1 MTSEKKRM
9 PVCKET
15 YINKKTM
22 TSHFEGSLN
31 VYFLISNQYASEDD
45 CSEDMWE
52 AFQKCKE
59 NEIPPQWIKENECQ
73 RLKPEKTDIFVLE
86 KFQGDVFKKLQGT
99 KCLILGPK
107 CLLRCFLTN
116 EPIPPG
122 TSPVLNTA
130 MRDVVACF
138 SGFSPE
144 DKLVY
149 QQKIEYMGGICIK
162 ELRHCVTHLIG
173 DSVMSAK
180 YEKAMEDGIKVYTKD
195 WIFAV
200 WETNLK
206 DYIPATDG
214 SFDKYQVPVFMN
226 LVVTSTNIPKDE
238 KDELK
243 KIIEQNGGKFMGPLD
258 GQKVKILIAKEYTTM
273 SDKIRFAMANSIP
286 CLKPDWVKKSIE
298 VGYALPFNEFLI
310 SPSHKNKCSTPE
322 KGSQLSQTN
331 FNISTISCIQ
341 GDLNPNALINETMS
355 STLNATAHLSVPNRS
370 LQVST
375 VSGNHISIT
384 EAKKAGPFL
393 DGCNIYLAGFSSI
406 QRDKINKI
414 INMGSAT
421 RYDEISETLTHV
433 IVGDPGK
440 AFGDLKIIQA
450 KSLHPHILNIQWLE
464 ESIKL
469 KKPAPEESF
478 AYVRKEEPNRVELP
492 SSPLS
497 KKNLQMLQKSKRPLV
512 PVFQMDNV
520 PEPPEHEP
528 DLIEQYLQRQNSDR
542 SMSNFPPEKS
552 DPNPSKSVSQSAAND
567 SEMPFSQPSTMGA
580 QIFQKLTFF
589 VTSLTEEED
598 GSLRENISGL
608 GGKLVSRSFT
618 GITDFAIVP
627 FNGVSLKTTA
637 NQVVTSLFVDDCLDH
652 DAVVD
657 IQYYHLPICIPES
670 VKPLADCVIVVSAYT
685 GIERTYLSKLA
696 AALGARHQ
704 DMFARKTNIEK
715 GLYGGTHLI
724 CTSPEGNKYNAA
736 VKWKRPAVTA
746 EWLRACAEKLTLVD
760 ETPFLVGETMAPERK
775 NLLEGGVVPAPLSL
789 PNRQILTPKRLLNQT
804 PNMETPIINKR
815 LSLNKNNSANSPFHF
830 ATPETPY
837 GQVFQASPSPNT
849 KKAWAKWI
857 DGLPENVEEQQPK
870 KRKLSTPLSELKRQL
885 WSALKKPKNSGDEHS
900 EHSDSFQHT
909 NEQDSLEQQNEH
921 GGMTNEEQHGEQ
933 IVPINRE
940 LSFDDDTP
948 KKTEIHQELEE
959 MDKMLKATSS
969 SSNEGRFSIHGE
981 EREKISENCNV
992 PATQA
997 ESVGW
1002 EDPHPQTLK
1011 IAMRNEKSTLEETEE
1026 IEKAQEAQEPL
1037 ETVKKFK
1044 FMLSGIK
1051 DREYHEALIR
1061 KLGGEVSTQS
1071 VFDDSATHLL
1081 CIRPSRNEKML
1092 GSIAGGKWVLHSS
1105 YLRDC
1110 ETAGRFIDEES
1121 YEWGNA
1127 LNKDNVPS
1135 IDVESE
1141 KTIAAAAHR
1150 WRMTLKN
1157 SRKGAFEGIVAML
1170 MVNKDKYD
1178 QFERLIKAG
1187 GGTVVQAKPPYDS
1200 SPSEK
1205 KITHCFI
1212 ANRTGQPMDWAM
1224 LASKGIMCF
1233 PPQFLNTLL
1242 TTNGPLNP
1250 RDHVIPEFKK
1260 YLALLP
1266 K

>member
-1 MTSEKKRM
+1 MTSQL
-9 PVCKET
+9 
-15 YINKKTM
+15 
-22 TSHFEGSLN
+22 SQFEGSLN
-31 VYFLISNQYASEDD
+31 VYFFISKQYASEDD

-59 NEIPPQWIKENECQ
+59 NEIPPQWIKESEYHK
-73 RLKPEKTDIFVLE
+73 LKPEKTDIFVLE
-86 KFQGDVFKKLQGT
+86 TFEGDVFKKLQAT

-122 TSPVLNTA
+122 TSPILNTA

-144 DKLVY
+144 AKLAY

-200 WETNLK
+200 WEENLK
-206 DYIPATDG
+206 DFVPGTDR

-226 LVVTSTNIPKDE
+226 LVVTSTNLPKTK

-243 KIIEQNGGKFMGPLD
+243 KLIEQNGGKFMGPLD
-258 GQKVKILIAKEYTTM
+258 GQKVKILIAEEYTTI
-273 SDKIRFAMANSIP
+273 SEKIKFAMANGIP
-286 CLKPDWVKKSIE
+286 CLKPEWVKRSIE

-322 KGSQLSQTN
+322 KGSQLSHAN
-331 FNISTISCIQ
+331 LNISTISCIQ
-341 GDLNPNALINETMS
+341 GDFNPNGLINETMS
-355 STLNATAHLSVPNRS
+355 STMNSTAQTNVPDPS
-370 LQVST
+370 LQQST
-375 VSGNHISIT
+375 LSIDHISIK

-406 QRDKINKI
+406 QKDKIHKI
-414 INMGSAT
+414 MNMGSAT
-421 RYDEISETLTHV
+421 RYDDISETLTHV
-433 IVGDPGK
+433 LVGDLAK
-440 AFGDLKIIQA
+440 ASGVLKTIQA
-450 KSLHPHILNIQWLE
+450 KGLHPHLLNLQWLE

-469 KKPAPEESF
+469 KRPAPEELF
-478 AYVRKEEPNRVELP
+478 PFDKKDEPNKIALP
-492 SSPLS
+492 QSPLS
-497 KKNLQMLQKSKRPLV
+497 KKNLQMLQKSKRPPV
-512 PVFQMDNV
+512 PVFQLEKL
-520 PEPPEHEP
+520 PQPPEDEP
-528 DLIEQYLQRQNSDR
+528 DLVQQYLQRQSSNPSK
-542 SMSNFPPEKS
+542 SNFPPEKLPL
-552 DPNPSKSVSQSAAND
+552 DQNQSKSVNQSAAND
-567 SEMPFSQPSTMGA
+567 SQVPLTQPSTMGA
-580 QIFQKLTFF
+580 QIFKNLTFSL
-589 VTSLTEEED
+589 TSLAEEED
-598 GSLRENISGL
+598 PTLRDNITGL
-608 GGKLVSRSFT
+608 GGKLLSRSFT
-618 GITDFAIVP
+618 GFSDFAIVP
-627 FNGVSLKTTA
+627 FNGVSLKTSA
-637 NQVVTSLFVDDCLDH
+637 NDVVTSLFIDDCLDH
-652 DAVVD
+652 DTVVD
-657 IQYYHLPICIPES
+657 IQYYHKPICIPES
-670 VKPLADCVIVVSAYT
+670 VKPLSDCVIVISAYT
-685 GIERTYLSKLA
+685 GMERTYLSKLA

-704 DMFARKTNIEK
+704 DMFARQTNIEK

-724 CTSPEGNKYNAA
+724 CTSASGNKYNAA

-746 EWLRACAEKLTLVD
+746 EWLRACADKLTLVD
-760 ETPFLVGETMAPERK
+760 ETPFLVGETIAPQRK
-775 NLLEGGVVPAPLSL
+775 NPLEGGAVPASL
-789 PNRQILTPKRLLNQT
+789 AIENRQILTPKRLLNQT

-815 LSLNKNNSANSPFHF
+815 LSLNKNNSPNSPFHF

-837 GQVFQASPSPNT
+837 GQVFQENPTPNT
-849 KKAWAKWI
+849 RKAWAKWI
-857 DGLPENVEEQQPK
+857 DGLPENVEEPQVK
-870 KRKLSTPLSELKRQL
+870 KRRLSTPLSELKRQL
-885 WSALKKPKNSGDEHS
+885 WSALKKPKNSEDEC
-900 EHSDSFQHT
+900 SDSFEDADERNSVEPQG
-909 NEQDSLEQQNEH
+909 ELP
-921 GGMTNEEQHGEQ
+921 GPAKVVNEESRGEL

-940 LSFDDDTP
+940 LSFNDDTP
-948 KKTEIHQELEE
+948 KNTEIHQELEE

-981 EREKISENCNV
+981 EREKISEICNV

-1002 EDPHPQTLK
+1002 EDPHPHPLK
-1011 IAMRNEKSTLEETEE
+1011 IAMRNSKSTLEAPEE
-1026 IEKAQEAQEPL
+1026 MEESRESEGPGKML
-1037 ETVKKFK
+1037 KKFK

-1051 DREYHEALIR
+1051 DRENYEALII

-1110 ETAGRFIDEES
+1110 EVANRFIDEER
-1121 YEWGNA
+1121 YEWGNP
-1127 LNKDNVPS
+1127 LNEGVVPP
-1135 IDVESE
+1135 IEADSE

-1150 WRMTLKN
+1150 WRLALEN
-1157 SRKGAFEGIVAML
+1157 SRNAAFEGIVAML
-1170 MVNKDKYD
+1170 IVNKDKYD
-1178 QFERLIKAG
+1178 QFERLIRAG
-1187 GGTVVQAKPPYDS
+1187 GGTVVHAKPPYDS
-1200 SPSEK
+1200 SPTGR

-1212 ANRTGQPMDWAM
+1212 TNRPGQPMDWAM

-1242 TTNGPLNP
+1242 TTNGSINP